1 MAFFDLAPA
10 DLEQY
15 RPDVR
20 EPDDFAAFWSATLSA
35 ADAAGFA
42 PTFDPVPTGL
52 SLVRSYDVTFS
63 GYAGQPIRAWLTV
76 PAVGDGPF
84 PAVVGYVGYNGGRG
98 LAHQHLLWPSAGYVH
113 LVMDTRGQ
121 GSGWARGD
129 TPDPEGSA
137 PQLAGFMT
145 RGIGDPETYF
155 YRRVYTDAVRA
166 VAAVRSHPLVD
177 ATRVA
182 VTGGSQG
189 GGLAL
194 AVAGLVPD
202 LAAALPDV
210 PFLCH
215 FERAIGFTDTDPY
228 AEIAR
233 YLAVHRG
240 AEERVRRTLS
250 YFDGVNFAKR
260 ANAPALFST
269 ALMDDVC
276 PPSTV
281 FAAYH
286 AYPAADKEI
295 RVYPFNGHEGG
306 SFDHTEAQ
314 LAWLPKR
321 LTAGR

>member
-1 MAFFDLAPA
+1 MAFFDLALA

-15 RPDVR
+15 RPAVA
-20 EPDDFAAFWSATLSA
+20 EPDDFDAFWSATLAAAEQAGSA
-35 ADAAGFA
+35 PVFA
-42 PTFDPVPTGL
+42 PAPTGL
-52 SLVRSYDVTFS
+52 KLVTSYDVTFT
-63 GYAGQPIRAWLTV
+63 GYAGQPVRGWLTV
-76 PAVGDGPF
+76 PATGDGPY
-84 PAVVGYVGYNGGRG
+84 PAVVSYLGYNGGRG
-98 LAHQHLLWPSAGYVH
+98 VAHQHLLWAAAGYAH
-113 LVMDTRGQ
+113 LLMDTRGQ

-137 PQLAGFMT
+137 PQQAGFMT

-155 YRRVYTDAVRA
+155 YRRVFTDAVRA
-166 VAAVRSHPLVD
+166 VAAARSHPLVD
-177 ATRVA
+177 PARVA

-189 GGLAL
+189 GGITL
-194 AVAGLVPD
+194 AVAGLVGD
-202 LAAALPDV
+202 LAAAMPDV
-210 PFLCH
+210 PFLTH
-215 FERAIGFTDTDPY
+215 FERAVGLTDRDPY

-233 YLAVHRG
+233 YLAIHRA
-240 AEERVRRTLS
+240 AEPAVRRTLS

-260 ANAPALFST
+260 ATAPALFST

-286 AYPAADKEI
+286 AYAGADKEI

-306 SFDHTEAQ
+306 SFDHTDVQ

-321 LTAGR
+321 WLP